1 MRLVIGA
8 GADATRAAACLA
20 ATGQAV
26 LLVQECETAHG
37 LSHPS
42 LPEGTGHIRVP
53 GGMQAAIE
61 SVTGPLIAKDTVRR
75 AVAARGH
82 RAPLPM
88 SVTDV
93 PRLFGVEALRG
104 VGQQFLERRV
114 RNALV
119 PLTGEGQ
126 EERTYR
132 QWVERRMGR
141 GAYRHV
147 YSDYAVRRWGRPGD
161 ELAVGLARLH
171 HNPHESATM
180 APSDGGHEGM
190 HDAAIALIEA
200 NGGEIRSAAKVG
212 GFKVV
217 DGSVSAVKIGRR
229 NVPVEGPVWV
239 ARPHA
244 VVAGWLG
251 DALDSGAHVDAR
263 SLQTLDR
270 LQVAFEA
277 DAALPVDE
285 LHILDEGAPAF
296 RITQVFGGGF
306 TVVFHANLGADQP
319 TPDGSRFL
327 ALGEE
332 MGLRLKGDSMRV
344 ERLKDWVPVW
354 APLVH
359 SRLRRLSLA
368 FSKLGI
374 VMVGRRGSFA
384 PLDVGTELAVASRY
398 AQDDN
403 PDQREMLRTVFAPP
417 VKDDDLDASFRD
429 FLWR

>member
-1 MRLVIGA
+1 
-8 GADATRAAACLA
+8 
-20 ATGQAV
+20 
-26 LLVQECETAHG
+26 
-37 LSHPS
+37 
-42 LPEGTGHIRVP
+42 
-53 GGMQAAIE
+53 MQASIE
-61 SVTGPLIAKDTVRR
+61 AVTGPLIDKDKIRR

-82 RAPLPM
+82 RAMLPM

-93 PRLFGVEALRG
+93 PRLFGMDSLRG

-141 GAYRHV
+141 GAYQHV
-147 YSDYAVRRWGRPGD
+147 YADYAIRRWGLPGD
-161 ELAVGLARLH
+161 DLAVGLARLH
-171 HNPHESATM
+171 HNPHEAPTM

-190 HDAAIALIEA
+190 HEAAIALIESS
-200 NGGEIRSAAKVG
+200 GGEIRSGAKVR

-217 DGSVSAVKIGRR
+217 DGQVTAVKVGRR
-229 NVPVEGPVWV
+229 HIPVDGPVWV

-244 VVAGWLG
+244 VVARWLG
-251 DALDSGAHVDAR
+251 DALGPSQHVDAR
-263 SLQTLDR
+263 SLTTLDR

-285 LHILDEGAPAF
+285 LHVLDEGAPAF

-306 TVVFHANLGADQP
+306 TVVFHANLSADEQ

-344 ERLKDWVPVW
+344 ERLQDWVPVW

-368 FSKLGI
+368 FSKMGV

-384 PLDVGTELAVASRY
+384 PLDIGTELAVASRY
-398 AQDDN
+398 AEQDR

>member
-1 MRLVIGA
+1 MRVVIGA

-26 LLVQECETAHG
+26 LLLQGCETAHG

-42 LPEGTGHIRVP
+42 LPEGAGHIRVP
-53 GGMQAAIE
+53 VGMQGAIE
-61 SVTGPLIAKDTVRR
+61 AVTGPLIAKDKVRR

-82 RAPLPM
+82 QAVLPM
-88 SVTDV
+88 GVSDV
-93 PRLFGVEALRG
+93 PRLFGSDVLRG
-104 VGQQFLERRV
+104 VGQQFFERRV

-119 PLTGEGQ
+119 PLTGEGM

-132 QWVERRMGR
+132 QWVARRMGS
-141 GAYRHV
+141 GAYRYV
-147 YSDYAVRRWGRPGD
+147 DADYAARRWGLPG
-161 ELAVGLARLH
+161 ERLAVGLARLH
-171 HNPHESATM
+171 HNPHESDTM

-190 HDAAIALIEA
+190 HESAVALIQSS
-200 NGGEIRSAAKVG
+200 GGEIRSGSNVR

-217 DGSVSAVKIGRR
+217 DGSITAVKVGRR
-229 NVPVEGPVWV
+229 HIPVDGPVWV

-244 VVAGWLG
+244 VVAQWLG
-251 DALDSGAHVDAR
+251 DALDQGAHVDAN

-285 LHILDEGAPAF
+285 LHILDQGAPAF

-306 TVVFHANLGADQP
+306 TVVFHANLKADEP

-332 MGLRLKGDSMRV
+332 MGLRLKGDSIRV
-344 ERLKDWVPVW
+344 ERLKNWVPVW

-359 SRLRRLSLA
+359 ARLRRLSLA
-368 FSKLGI
+368 FSKLGV

-398 AQDDN
+398 AEDER

-417 VKDDDLDASFRD
+417 VKDNDLDASFRD

>member
-20 ATGQAV
+20 STGQAV
-26 LLVQECETAHG
+26 LLLLSCDSIHG
-37 LSHPS
+37 LDHPS
-42 LPEGTGHIRVP
+42 LPEGVGYIRVP
-53 GGMQAAIE
+53 AGMQPVLE
-61 SVTGPLIAKDTVRR
+61 PVTGPLIAKEKIRR

-82 RAPLPM
+82 RATLPM
-88 SVTDV
+88 GFADV
-93 PRLFGVEALRG
+93 PRLFGPDALPA

-132 QWVERRMGR
+132 QWVERRMGT
-141 GAYRHV
+141 GAYQHV
-147 YSDYAVRRWGRPGD
+147 YADYASRRWGLPG
-161 ELAVGLARLH
+161 EQLAVGLARLH
-171 HNPHESATM
+171 HNPHEVDRM
-180 APSDGGHEGM
+180 APSDGGPDVMHE
-190 HDAAIALIEA
+190 AAVAVIEA
-200 NGGEIRSAAKVG
+200 NGGEIRTGANVR

-217 DGSVSAVKIGRR
+217 DGRVTAVRVGRR
-229 NVPVEGPVWV
+229 NIPVDGTVWV

-244 VVAGWLG
+244 VVASWLG
-251 DALDSGAHVDAR
+251 DSLDQGAHVDA
-263 SLQTLDR
+263 SALQTLDR

-277 DAALPVDE
+277 EAALPMDE
-285 LHILDEGAPAF
+285 LHILEQGAPAF

-306 TVVFHANLGADQP
+306 TVVFHSNLSPDEP
-319 TPDGSRFL
+319 TPDGAAIL

-332 MGLRLKGDSMRV
+332 LGLRLKGESMRV
-344 ERLKDWVPVW
+344 ERLREWVPVW

-359 SRLRRLSLA
+359 TRLRRLSLA
-368 FSKLGI
+368 FSKFGV
-374 VMVGRRGSFA
+374 VMVGRRGSFS
-384 PLDVGTELAVASRY
+384 PLDVGTELAVASRF
-398 AQDDN
+398 ASEDH
-403 PDQREMLRTVFAPP
+403 PDQREVLRTVFAPP

>member
-26 LLVQECETAHG
+26 LLLQGCDSACG
-37 LSHPS
+37 LSHPT
-42 LPEGTGHIRVP
+42 LPEGTGQIRVP
-53 GGMQAAIE
+53 GGMQSTIE
-61 SVTGPLIAKDTVRR
+61 SVTGPLISKDKIRR

-82 RAPLPM
+82 QAPLPM
-88 SVTDV
+88 GLSDV
-93 PRLFGVEALRG
+93 PRLFGADALPG

-132 QWVERRMGR
+132 QWVERRMGH
-141 GAYRHV
+141 GAYEHV
-147 YSDYAVRRWGRPGD
+147 YADYAVRRWGLPG
-161 ELAVGLARLH
+161 EQLAVGLARLH
-171 HNPHESATM
+171 HNPHESDTM

-190 HDAAIALIEA
+190 HQAAVALIEA
-200 NGGEIRSAAKVG
+200 NGGEIRSGVDVR

-217 DGSVSAVKIGRR
+217 DGRVSAVKVGRR
-229 NVPVEGPVWV
+229 HVKVDGPVWV

-251 DALDSGAHVDAR
+251 EALDRGAHVDANA
-263 SLQTLDR
+263 LQTLDR

-285 LHILDEGAPAF
+285 LHVLDRGTPAF

-306 TVVFHANLGADQP
+306 TVVFHANLCGDEP

-332 MGLRLKGDSMRV
+332 MGLRLKGDSMRI

-359 SRLRRLSLA
+359 ARLRRLSLA
-368 FSKLGI
+368 FSGLGV

-384 PLDVGTELAVASRY
+384 PLDIGTELVVASQY
-398 AQDDN
+398 AADGR